1 MYTNQLT
8 TDTRQTPR
16 TNTTIDLGVTEMV
29 AKGLNFH
36 GKYPQLPSL
45 NPNCPATNINFQI
58 DSGVGRRS
66 NRGKRRN
73 PNMADTAKL
82 VFGDYYSGDGAY

>member
-1 MYTNQLT
+1 MYTNRLT
-8 TDTRQTPR
+8 TNTRQTLR
-16 TNTTIDLGVTEMV
+16 TTTTIDLGVTDMV

-36 GKYPQLPSL
+36 GKHFQLTDAQSKL
-45 NPNCPATNINFQI
+45 ISSFQI

-66 NRGKRRN
+66 NRGKRMN